1 MLVEGAME
9 EAKALVARDLDPGLP
24 IMKAHGMPWL
34 AAYIRGEIASETAAQ
49 HASRD
54 TRRYAKRQFTW
65 IGRQFPFWPRI
76 PSEEQFVRRRVVLA
90 LHNEFEAG

>member
-1 MLVEGAME
+1 MD
-9 EAKALVARDLDPGLP
+9 EARTLVARALDPGLP

-34 AAYIRGEIASETAAQ
+34 AAYIRGEISADTAAL

-65 IGRQFPFWPRI
+65 IGNQFPFWPRL
-76 PSEEQFVRRRVVLA
+76 PSEALEIRRKVIFA
-90 LHNEFEAG
+90 LYREVDAG